1 MLNYT
6 MCKDNKKSTDNIQ
19 QTTDFLIENGKL
31 KMESLSMPE
40 IGFPK
45 KERKR
50 I

>member
-31 KMESLSMPE
+31 KMESYFQFSTPNS
-40 IGFPK
+40 
-45 KERKR
+45 
-50 I
+50 